1 MSPQHSRF
9 LVPFLKISCFF
20 KEIFLTRHL
29 SRSSGLEQH
38 DRKLA
43 LSFGA
48 IVLLLMLT
56 TSSIAG
62 YLFNQLNSRVE
73 NLLSGTIIT
82 ILTKSIAEVSFSG
95 KHHAR
100 MFVEEMQTRVPEL
113 AFISVETREGQIL
126 AHSHPEKND
135 TEMQGEKEA
144 ALRNLSLQKDAIASA
159 ESLYEE
165 QTIKEVVLPYRSGLD
180 NTVTGV
186 VRIGIKKDELYK
198 GQRAS
203 LLTVVILIALLTLTA
218 IWGVLL
224 LSHYFGGTHRRLA
237 DQLQGIMTH
246 APMVIT
252 IKDQNGCFL
261 TWSSKFEHLL
271 GRPAPKQTMSQ
282 LLEGQLS
289 TANIQQIN
297 ELESSTFTTGR
308 QGEQELVI
316 ELHGEPRVWN
326 ISKFPIAYDKNGKPS
341 LTCTFIHD
349 ITDRKKAEKILLETK
364 EEWEKTFDAI
374 EDIITIHD
382 TDMRVIRANK
392 AAGELFQMEPSV
404 LIGKHC
410 YELFHGALEPCAG
423 CPEILARQDQ
433 ANIYHQQLGR
443 TFETTSF
450 PIVDSTG
457 LTGYVH
463 IAKDITREQRLEE
476 QLKQAQKMEAIGT
489 LAGGIAHDFNNILT
503 PILGYSEIALMKIP
517 ADSSLYKNIEQIN
530 TSAVRAKNL
539 VQQILTFSHQGNQEK
554 KPLQPHLIVKEALKL
569 LRASIPTT
577 IEFKTDIATDCGTIL
592 ADPTQFH
599 QVVMNLCTN
608 AFHAMEETG
617 ETLGIGLARVTIGA
631 EDIKVASCEL
641 LPGDYILLSIS
652 DTGCGMD
659 HKTMERIFEPY
670 FTTKGK
676 NKGTGLGLSMVH
688 GIVQSYQGRIS
699 VYSEPG
705 KGTSVHVYLPRLN
718 GQSLPDETVL
728 TAPLPTG
735 KEHILVIDDE
745 EIITGMLESILKG
758 LGYQVTISNSGPEA
772 LALLEEKTD
781 LFDVL
786 ITDMTMPHLTGL
798 ELARKALAIR
808 PDLPI
813 ILCTGFSEL
822 INKEQARSIG
832 IRAYLMKPVSVREM
846 ALTVRQVLTKE
857 EKTS

>member
-1 MSPQHSRF
+1 MPPQHSRF
-9 LVPFLKISCFF
+9 
-20 KEIFLTRHL
+20 
-29 SRSSGLEQH
+29 LEQH

-56 TSSIAG
+56 TSTIAG
-62 YLFNQLNSRVE
+62 YLFQQLNSRVE

-82 ILTKSIAEVSFSG
+82 ILTKSIAQVSFSG
-95 KHHAR
+95 KYHAR
-100 MFVEEMQTRVPEL
+100 LFVEEMQAHVPEL
-113 AFISVETREGQIL
+113 AFISVETREGEIL
-126 AHSHPEKND
+126 AHSRPEKND
-135 TEMQGEKEA
+135 TQAQGEEDT
-144 ALRNLSLQKDAIASA
+144 ALRNLSLQKDTIASA
-159 ESLYEE
+159 ERVYEG
-165 QTIKEVVLPYRSGLD
+165 QAIKEVVLPYRSGLD

-186 VRIGIKKDELYK
+186 VRIGIKKDEFYK
-198 GQRAS
+198 GQQAS
-203 LLTVVILIALLTLTA
+203 LLTVIILIAALTLAA

-261 TWSSKFEHLL
+261 TLSDQFAHLF
-271 GRPAPKQTMSQ
+271 GRPAPNQTMSQ
-282 LLEGQLS
+282 LLAGQVPP
-289 TANIQQIN
+289 ANIR
-297 ELESSTFTTGR
+297 EMSDLEDKVFSTGR
-308 QGEQELVI
+308 QSEQEMAV
-316 ELHGEPRVWN
+316 EFHGEPRVWH
-326 ISKFPIAYDKNGKPS
+326 ISKFPIAFDKNGKPS
-341 LTCTFIHD
+341 LICTFIHD
-349 ITDRKKAEKILLETK
+349 ITDRKKAEKNVIEAK
-364 EEWEKTFDAI
+364 EEWEKTFNAI
-374 EDIITIHD
+374 EDVITIHD
-382 TDMRVIRANK
+382 PDMRVIRANK
-392 AAGELFQMEPSV
+392 AGGELFGMEPSA

-433 ANIYHQQLGR
+433 AKHQANISHQHLGR

-463 IAKDITREQRLEE
+463 IAKDITRELRIEE
-476 QLKQAQKMEAIGT
+476 QLTQAQKMEAIGT

-503 PILGYSEIALMKIP
+503 PILGYSEIALTKIP
-517 ADSSLYKNIEQIN
+517 ADTSLFQNIEQIN
-530 TSAVRAKNL
+530 TAAVRAKNL
-539 VQQILTFSHQGNQEK
+539 VQQILTFSHQGAQEK

-577 IEFKTDIATDCGTIL
+577 IEFKTEIAADCGTIL

-608 AFHAMEETG
+608 AFHAMEKTG
-617 ETLGIGLARVTIGA
+617 GILGVRLARVIIGP
-631 EDIKVASCEL
+631 EDTKVASSEL
-641 LPGDYILLSIS
+641 SPGEYILLSIS

-659 HKTMERIFEPY
+659 HKTLERIFEPY

-676 NKGTGLGLSMVH
+676 SKGTGLGLSMVH
-688 GIVQSYQGRIS
+688 GIVQSYQGKIS
-699 VYSEPG
+699 VYSELG

-718 GQSLPDETVL
+718 GHSAADETVL
-728 TAPLPTG
+728 AAPLPTG
-735 KEHILVIDDE
+735 TEHILVVDDE
-745 EIITGMLESILKG
+745 EIITSMLESILTG
-758 LGYQVTISNSGPEA
+758 LGYHVSLSNSSPEA
-772 LALLEEKTD
+772 LTLLEDKST
-781 LFDVL
+781 LIDVL

-798 ELARKALAIR
+798 ELARKAMALR
-808 PDLPI
+808 PDLPV

-832 IRAYLMKPVSVREM
+832 IRAFLMKPVSVREM
-846 ALTVRQVLTKE
+846 AITVRQVLTDEGELTWEKE
-857 EKTS
+857 GSSG